1 MTFTDV
7 IEASLSV
14 VLFVFVVLCV
24 FSLVPKLLKRRK
36 GSTWSEL
43 IPHPGRFISFR
54 LGIAAGLGAALF
66 VIVAAALTLNQH
78 RPPQDESPVITV
90 SGSSGRTAVDLE
102 VEECGDPARGTIR
115 ISGPQTGSSTATIES
130 GRDLSRPIKLN
141 RNGVGHFTLSEPS
154 SKRSLLSC
162 FVQLP
167 VVEGGAG
174 SSASLTLGNDM
185 LVDTVNSIP
194 APSGY
199 LNERWNWN
207 CPPGETCGVV
217 AAAGLDVEDGAQQI
231 IVLILASVFGA
242 IIALFIGKLVIEPA
256 RRRLDRLKKD

>member
-1 MTFTDV
+1 MTFSDV

-14 VLFVFVVLCV
+14 VLFVFVALCI
-24 FSLVPKLLKRRK
+24 FSLIPMLVKWRK
-36 GSTWSEL
+36 GRPWGEL

-78 RPPQDESPVITV
+78 RPPQGESPVIAV
-90 SGSSGRTAVDLE
+90 SGSTGRTAIDLSIKD
-102 VEECGDPARGTIR
+102 CGDPALGTIR
-115 ISGPQTGSSTATIES
+115 VSGLQSGSSMATIQSE
-130 GRDLSRPIKLN
+130 RDLSRPIALN
-141 RNGVGHFTLSEPS
+141 RNGVGHFTLREPS

-162 FVQLP
+162 FMQLP

-185 LVDTVNSIP
+185 QVDTVNSIP

-199 LNERWNWN
+199 LNGRWVWN
-207 CPPGETCGVV
+207 CQPGETCGVV